1 MVIPRDSPVNAEQM
15 QLQMFQTDM
24 GEVNIVRQVAR
35 LAQAM
40 VGELR
45 LTERNARPRVRPVRS
60 ADHVAVAS
68 FR

>member
-1 MVIPRDSPVNAEQM
+1 
-15 QLQMFQTDM
+15 MFQTDM
-24 GEVNIVRQVAR
+24 GEVNIVRQVGR

-45 LTERNARPRVRPVRS
+45 FTERSARRKGPTS
-60 ADHVAVAS
+60 ALADHVAVAS

>member
-1 MVIPRDSPVNAEQM
+1 
-15 QLQMFQTDM
+15 MFQTDM
-24 GEVNIVRQVAR
+24 GEVNIVRQVGR

-45 LTERNARPRVRPVRS
+45 FTERSARPRVRAVRT
-60 ADHVAVAS
+60 DHVAVAS